1 MILSE
6 AVPIKGIRRCHLC
19 EHFVENSDCLTCNLE
34 FPSNELG
41 DSDNVLYLSIMTHGF
56 WVKVG
61 CCCHLS
67 INMVSK
73 EYHCTNI
80 SNGNKTKMFLS
91 ESIIEKIVDNVDELL
106 QKQVFPEGLGQI
118 DGFDYLYRAQLRNE
132 MFRQIIYCEEI
143 NYWPLLDNLV
153 KELMVEEDFI
163 NIHP

>member
-6 AVPIKGIRRCHLC
+6 AVSIKEIRRCQIC
-19 EHFVENSDCLTCNLE
+19 EHFVKNSDCLSCNLE

-41 DSDNVLYLSIMTHGF
+41 DSDNVLYFSIMTHGF
-56 WVKVG
+56 WVQVG

-73 EYHCTNI
+73 EYLCKKI
-80 SNGNKTKMFLS
+80 SNGNMMKLFLS
-91 ESIIEKIVDNVDELL
+91 ESIIENVIENVDELF
-106 QKQVFPEGLGQI
+106 QKHIFPETGGHL
-118 DGFDYLYRAQLRNE
+118 DGFDYRYIIQKGNE
-132 MFRQIIYCEEI
+132 MFRQCVDCEKIEF
-143 NYWPLLDNLV
+143 WPLLDNLV